1 MATTVGT
8 GRSSKR
14 DNIRFTSIT
23 FFAIAASPAANIAPN
38 SVMSAPTM
46 NTPLPEVTTTP
57 FTPGSFAIAWVAA
70 SKSCSAA
77 WLSLLTDSPAR
88 SNLSSTMPSPSV
100 LTLKAGPEYNM
111 RVSLGQVP

>member
-14 DNIRFTSIT
+14 HSIRFTSST
-23 FFAIAASPAANIAPN
+23 PRATASSPWANMAPN

-46 NTPLPEVTTTP
+46 NTGLPEVTSTP
-57 FTPGSFAIAWVAA
+57 VTPGAAAMALVAA
-70 SKSCSAA
+70 SNSRSVA

-88 SNLSSTMPSPSV
+88 SSFSSTMPSPTAA
-100 LTLKAGPEYNM
+100 TLMAEP
-111 RVSLGQVP
+111 V